1 MEQRL
6 PADIVGEV
14 RQPAATADAPGG
26 VSALRAASDE
36 VVRQVVAW
44 VNALPAPAADAAR
57 R

>member
-1 MEQRL
+1 MPQKIRVML
-6 PADIVGEV
+6 VDDSAVIRGMYDRTLSADG
-14 RQPAATADAPGG
+14 AF
-26 VSALRAASDE
+26 E